1 MNAAV
6 PEPIFARHETFH
18 PRYLW
23 LKKAYDA
30 VSEDSRA
37 FRNKNAIVL
46 FGVGKNMVNA
56 IKFWSLAFKITETS
70 KDGLE
75 TTEFG
80 KSIFG
85 KDGLDPYLE
94 RPETLWVLH
103 WRLFAPPCSVP
114 IWWIIMNEITATVVD
129 PGYVLDMVQTRVRNN
144 PEWRSP
150 SEGSVKRDMDVF
162 LHMYTTKKDRLGI
175 EEYLDCPFRNM
186 SLVKYTDKKSL
197 RFTYGPKTGLTP
209 QTVAFACADFA
220 HRTGTADSI
229 SISRL
234 AIEPG
239 SVGNTFK
246 LNEMDIT
253 KYLEEAALGTEHISL
268 SDINGAPYLVFDM
281 ESIDSLLKNVYN
293 AGMERHGHDGKAAGR
308 REAIP

>member
-1 MNAAV
+1 MNTAV
-6 PEPIFARHETFH
+6 PEPIFSRHETFH

-30 VSEDSRA
+30 ISDDSKA
-37 FRNKNAIVL
+37 FRSKNAIVL

-56 IKFWSLAFKITETS
+56 IKFWSLAFKITETA
-70 KDGLE
+70 KDGLD
-75 TTEFG
+75 TTTFG
-80 KSIFG
+80 KRIFG
-85 KDGLDPYLE
+85 RNGLDPYLE

-114 IWWIIMNEITATVVD
+114 VWWIIMNEITATVVD
-129 PGYVLDMVQTRVRNN
+129 SGDVMDMVQARVRNN
-144 PEWRSP
+144 PAWNSP
-150 SEGSVKRDMDVF
+150 SEESVKRDMDVF
-162 LHMYTTKKDRLGI
+162 WHMYTTKKDRLGI

-186 SLVKYTDKKSL
+186 SLVKYADKKSL
-197 RFTYGPKTGLTP
+197 RFTYGPKNGLTP

-220 HRTGTADSI
+220 YRTDTADSI

-234 AIEPG
+234 AVEPG

-253 KYLEEAALGTEHISL
+253 KYLEEAILDTEHISL
-268 SDINGAPYLVFDM
+268 SDVNGAPHLVFDM
-281 ESIDSLLKNVYN
+281 ESIESLLENVYN
-293 AGMERHGHDGKAAGR
+293 AGMERHRHDGKAAR
-308 REAIP
+308 RRGETP